1 MPGKCVTSPLSTG
14 GSWMSTKASTNWW
27 SRTLDLHLVRDGSL
41 RSEPVS
47 TAVTHDIMITAEPTF
62 EEAHSDARA
71 GRFLFS
77 YRITIANQ
85 GRDSVRLL
93 RRHWLITDSLHLKS
107 EVEGPGVVGATPVLE
122 SGGSF
127 TYTSACD
134 LRSSVGRMR
143 GTYLMER
150 IRDGH
155 RFRVTIPE
163 MVLCFPYQLN

>member
-1 MPGKCVTSPLSTG
+1 MTAA
-14 GSWMSTKASTNWW
+14 ASTNWW
-27 SRTLDLHLVRDGSL
+27 SQALDLHLTRDSPL

-47 TAVTHDIMITAEPTF
+47 TAVTHDILITAEPTF
-62 EEAHSDARA
+62 EEGHSDARA

-93 RRHWLITDSLHLKS
+93 RRHWEITDSLHPQS
-107 EVEGPGVVGATPVLE
+107 EVEGPGVVGATPLLE

-163 MVLCFPYQLN
+163 MVMCFPYQLN

>member
-1 MPGKCVTSPLSTG
+1 MTAA
-14 GSWMSTKASTNWW
+14 ASTIW
-27 SRTLDLHLVRDGSL
+27 SLQMLDLQLAKGGTRRAAPL
-41 RSEPVS
+41 S
-47 TAVTHDIMITAEPTF
+47 TAVTHDILITAEPTF
-62 EEAHSDARA
+62 EVAHSDVLA
-71 GRFLFS
+71 GRFLYS

-93 RRHWLITDSLHLKS
+93 RRHWFITDSLHEPT
-107 EVEGPGVVGATPVLE
+107 EVEGPGVVGATPVLD

-163 MVLCFPYQLN
+163 MVLCFPFQLN

>member
-1 MPGKCVTSPLSTG
+1 MTAN
-14 GSWMSTKASTNWW
+14 ASTNW
-27 SRTLDLHLVRDGSL
+27 SSQALDLHLAEGASWRT
-41 RSEPVS
+41 EPLS
-47 TAVTHDIMITAEPTF
+47 TAVTHDILITAEPTF
-62 EEAHSDARA
+62 EAAHSDSRA
-71 GRFLFS
+71 GRYLFS

-93 RRHWLITDSLHLKS
+93 RRHWFITDSLHQQA
-107 EVEGPGVVGATPVLE
+107 EVEGPGVVGATPLLA

-134 LRSSVGRMR
+134 LRSSIGRMR

-150 IRDGH
+150 LRDGH

>member
-1 MPGKCVTSPLSTG
+1 MTAA
-14 GSWMSTKASTNWW
+14 ASTNW
-27 SRTLDLHLVRDGSL
+27 SPQALDLHLTRVSPL

-47 TAVTHDIMITAEPTF
+47 TAVTHDILITAEPTF
-62 EEAHSDARA
+62 EVAHSDARS

-93 RRHWLITDSLHLKS
+93 RRHWVITDSLHPRS
-107 EVEGPGVVGATPVLE
+107 EVEGPGVVGATPLLE

-155 RFRVTIPE
+155 RFRVTIPD
-163 MVLCFPYQLN
+163 MVLWYPYQLN

>member
-1 MPGKCVTSPLSTG
+1 
-14 GSWMSTKASTNWW
+14 
-27 SRTLDLHLVRDGSL
+27 
-41 RSEPVS
+41 VS
-47 TAVTHDIMITAEPTF
+47 TAVTHDILITAEPTF
-62 EEAHSDARA
+62 EEAHSDARV

-93 RRHWLITDSLHLKS
+93 RRHWIITDSLHLQS
-107 EVEGPGVVGATPVLE
+107 EVEGPGVVGATPVLA
-122 SGGSF
+122 SGASF

-134 LRSSVGRMR
+134 LRSSLGRMR

>member
-1 MPGKCVTSPLSTG
+1 MTAA
-14 GSWMSTKASTNWW
+14 ASTNWW
-27 SRTLDLHLVRDGSL
+27 SQTLDLHLTRDRSL

-47 TAVTHDIMITAEPTF
+47 TAVTHDILITAEPTF

-77 YRITIANQ
+77 YRITITNQ

-93 RRHWLITDSLHLKS
+93 RRHWVITDSSHPQS
-107 EVEGPGVVGATPVLE
+107 EVEGPGVVGATPLLE
-122 SGGSF
+122 SGGTF

-163 MVLCFPYQLN
+163 MVLWYPYQLN

>member
-1 MPGKCVTSPLSTG
+1 MATT
-14 GSWMSTKASTNWW
+14 STNWC
-27 SRTLDLHLVRDGSL
+27 SRTLHLQLVKDVYL

-47 TAVTHDIMITAEPTF
+47 TAVTHDILITAEPSF

-93 RRHWLITDSLHLKS
+93 RRHWFITDSLHLKS

-155 RFRVTIPE
+155 RFRETIPE
-163 MVLCFPYQLN
+163 MVLCFPYQLNECRNP